1 MKKIKYLFEAI
12 VIYFFLIIIKLLGL
26 NLSRKIF
33 SYIFQNIGFIVKSKK
48 IVNSNIKKILGDI
61 DDAKKK
67 NLYKKMW
74 SNYGMTFVEY
84 SFLKKF
90 KNENFHIK
98 IKGEE
103 LITKIKN
110 ENKPVVFV
118 SGHFANYELM
128 SMELAKRGVKLA
140 TIYRP
145 LNNFLLNPFM
155 EYVRRKN
162 VCNNQIKKGIV
173 GIRDAINYIN
183 KNFSIA
189 LMIDQRVSEGEKI
202 EFFNQKALTT
212 TLPAQLALKYK
223 CDIFPIYLSREENN
237 NFVMEMLKPISTNNF
252 ENNEVSKISITKLLN
267 ESLEKMILKDP
278 GQWILTHNRWK

>member
-61 DDAKKK
+61 DDVKKK

>member
-12 VIYFFLIIIKLLGL
+12 VIYFFLIIIKLFGL

-33 SYIFQNIGFIVKSKK
+33 SSIFQNIGFIVKSKK

-61 DDAKKK
+61 DDVKKK

-74 SNYGMTFVEY
+74 SNYGMTLVEY

-267 ESLEKMILKDP
+267 ESLERMILKDP

>member
-12 VIYFFLIIIKLLGL
+12 VIYFFLIIIKLFGL

-33 SYIFQNIGFIVKSKK
+33 SSIFQNIGFIVKSKK

-61 DDAKKK
+61 DDVKKK

-267 ESLEKMILKDP
+267 ESLERMILKDP